1 MSGGHNAH
9 PATRPGGRQN
19 KQPRPGASATPQDH
33 MLNALE
39 RFQDAAGAAADA
51 WGADL
56 TMQQGLDIMW
66 MLGNIV
72 REFRVFTAML
82 SRYRATGQDGQ
93 PDPAL
98 NAPNEQISEASQR
111 LDAARV
117 LTRTGQP
124 AISAG
129 VKANMARGV
138 PAGGDPAHGGPAV
151 AAAHAMYKAL
161 RVSGGIWH
169 EPSGAAEVRD
179 QIVTETMAAMASMQ
193 IAAGSLAEGA
203 PKPFGTTIAFIA
215 RNFDISCGHLRES
228 LICSATGNYQP
239 GTEDLAVQIRESYPL
254 FSEIEKPHSPRP
266 GLLAREQPAWPRPA
280 FPRPPPAP
288 QPSPQPSPQT
298 PPFTRAAALSPSGRL
313 AHGPAR
319 PGGIH
324 DGRPHPQRT
333 PEPGIARVL

>member
-1 MSGGHNAH
+1 
-9 PATRPGGRQN
+9 
-19 KQPRPGASATPQDH
+19 

-39 RFQDAAGAAADA
+39 RFQDAAGEAAGA

-82 SRYRATGQDGQ
+82 SRYKATGQDGQ

-98 NAPNEQISEASQR
+98 NAPNEQISDASQR
-111 LDAARV
+111 LDAA

-129 VKANMARGV
+129 VRANMARGI

-161 RVSGGIWH
+161 RVSGGTWH
-169 EPSGAAEVRD
+169 EPSGTAEARN
-179 QIVTETMAAMASMQ
+179 QIVTETMAAMVSMQ

-203 PKPFGTTIAFIA
+203 PEPFRTALTFIA

-228 LICSATGNYQP
+228 LICSATGNHQP

-254 FSEIEKPHSPRP
+254 FSEIAETAFPAAEVPGAEAASLAAACFPAPASGTADIALHQGSDVSLIRLPGTRP
-266 GLLAREQPAWPRPA
+266 GPPRK
-280 FPRPPPAP
+280 
-288 QPSPQPSPQT
+288 SP
-298 PPFTRAAALSPSGRL
+298 
-313 AHGPAR
+313 
-319 PGGIH
+319 
-324 DGRPHPQRT
+324 
-333 PEPGIARVL
+333 